1 MADNEIGE
9 QQKLLAERNKLDKAS
24 LQARKEADREF
35 EKATLESKDG
45 FKKMVEK
52 LREVQPETAKIVADF
67 KNAGEDTLKG
77 ALISRK
83 LNNAMEAAAELEKKS
98 FEELSSEQKSA
109 IESMFGGN
117 LEQLRELEGNL
128 EAIKN
133 KIEVTEF
140 NIAGLE
146 DGRKINAEKRA
157 KIDEQITEAS
167 KSLEQS
173 SKEQEKINQ
182 SKQELLAMEQ
192 IDQRTL
198 KKDAKIAFDLKIA
211 ELAGQMESSR
221 KIIEGNKE
229 SDSLAKEKV
238 ASLNAEKDSLKQRDD
253 ELQSMIAEDTTAL
266 QDYSEQKKDLLQE
279 ETNVQQEIKDSLEV
293 AKQEQLEG
301 LTSFSEGIKGL
312 TGFDIMGAFDDG
324 VKMFNNLKKVGEGL
338 GKFASPM
345 IGALKDVGKGL
356 MSTAKKLYASMA
368 PFLLAAASFIGGLLL
383 TAGGMLLSAAPFIL
397 AGLAIA
403 GVIMAGMKLYEESEG
418 FKAAIDT
425 VIQYFVDIKD
435 SIFKIFGGFFDFFKG
450 LFTGDFDLMFSGIKD
465 MFGGLWDLIK
475 SPFKAIGD
483 FFKNVFGID
492 IGKFIS
498 DMAKKILPDWAVR
511 LIFGSGEEAP
521 EMTEEQQE
529 ASQESAEESGL
540 YTKRGVRAS
549 LVNMDMVAT
558 APTNQLEAILNDD
571 DISKE
576 SYEAIQ
582 KELDNRAAIIA
593 DYQEAASVLDAGGTV
608 LSDGTDASLAM
619 EFAEDGIAER
629 GGAIDAATIAAR
641 GDSNVAAQAAQQIVQ
656 QNNNNSSTNI
666 VNSTESARDE
676 NDRYYEMIEGVDY

>member
-9 QQKLLAERNKLDKAS
+9 QQKLLAERNKLDKAA

-221 KIIEGNKE
+221 KVIEGNKE

-253 ELQSMIAEDTTAL
+253 EPVSYTH
-266 QDYSEQKKDLLQE
+266 
-279 ETNVQQEIKDSLEV
+279 
-293 AKQEQLEG
+293 
-301 LTSFSEGIKGL
+301 LTL
-312 TGFDIMGAFDDG
+312 PT
-324 VKMFNNLKKVGEGL
+324 
-338 GKFASPM
+338 
-345 IGALKDVGKGL
+345 
-356 MSTAKKLYASMA
+356 
-368 PFLLAAASFIGGLLL
+368 
-383 TAGGMLLSAAPFIL
+383 
-397 AGLAIA
+397 
-403 GVIMAGMKLYEESEG
+403 
-418 FKAAIDT
+418 KA
-425 VIQYFVDIKD
+425 
-435 SIFKIFGGFFDFFKG
+435 
-450 LFTGDFDLMFSGIKD
+450 
-465 MFGGLWDLIK
+465 
-475 SPFKAIGD
+475 
-483 FFKNVFGID
+483 
-492 IGKFIS
+492 
-498 DMAKKILPDWAVR
+498 
-511 LIFGSGEEAP
+511 
-521 EMTEEQQE
+521 
-529 ASQESAEESGL
+529 
-540 YTKRGVRAS
+540 
-549 LVNMDMVAT
+549 
-558 APTNQLEAILNDD
+558 
-571 DISKE
+571 
-576 SYEAIQ
+576 
-582 KELDNRAAIIA
+582 
-593 DYQEAASVLDAGGTV
+593 
-608 LSDGTDASLAM
+608 
-619 EFAEDGIAER
+619 
-629 GGAIDAATIAAR
+629 
-641 GDSNVAAQAAQQIVQ
+641 
-656 QNNNNSSTNI
+656 
-666 VNSTESARDE
+666 
-676 NDRYYEMIEGVDY
+676 